1 MHNSRKF
8 YVSYQNDNGKGCIMI
23 YVGNFFGGNRLSVS
37 DRFLKFVRS
46 HCTHE
51 QQLALLAA
59 LEEEKMIHIGTARE
73 RIEKSIKKLA
83 AKL

>member
-8 YVSYQNDNGKGCIMI
+8 YVSYQHDNGKGCIMI

-37 DRFLKFVRS
+37 DRFLRFVRS

-59 LEEEKMIHIGTARE
+59 LEEENHSFSFIWKF
-73 RIEKSIKKLA
+73 A
-83 AKL
+83 AFYSC